1 MFENSQKNQN
11 HNLLEGEK
19 YKKFKVLK
27 VFDVPDYHSKG
38 IYLRHEKSGLEVV
51 HLFNG
56 DEENLFA
63 FAFRTPNPKANGA
76 AHIIEHSVLC
86 GSEKFPLKD
95 PFVTLS
101 NQSVKTYLNAMTY
114 PDKTV
119 YPASSIAKQDYFNL
133 MDVYGDAVFFPKL
146 QKEIFMQEAHR
157 LEVDENGKVSVQGVV
172 YNEMKGNYSS
182 FDSVANDTIA
192 LSLLKNSVYQKDS
205 GGDPLE
211 IPSITYEDFKNF
223 HKKWYRADNCLVF
236 LYGNIPTVEQLDFLQ
251 EKFLNRIEERNQD
264 FAWNEKI
271 GQENLDEF
279 LKYVKN
285 DRISS
290 PVYEEYEGPFS
301 ESEKGSTVLV
311 SWDLGDVKNCSE
323 SAENVVVAGIL
334 ANHDGSPFQKA
345 LIDSGLG
352 EDIAPESGFSNS
364 FYDKIFTVGL
374 RGVKKEDAKKVE
386 KVVLETLEKIVK
398 NGVSEKDIETTLMG
412 LEISQREIK
421 RVSGPFSLALA
432 TRLVSGWEYGYDVSA
447 QIRSRKVVD
456 EIKEK
461 IKNDKNYL
469 VSLIKKKFLENSS
482 RALNVITPSKNYS
495 KKRDEEE
502 KKIISEILKTASLDE
517 IKKENEE
524 LHKFQ
529 QMTEDESV
537 LPHLHP
543 ADFIRNG
550 KPLMNKGD
558 LKIESVKSADGKK
571 LPFLVSEENTNGMIY
586 VDLAFP
592 VDLLDAE
599 DYEFLTVYSETVTE
613 CGWKN
618 LSWAEAAEETALHSG
633 GIGANLLTMES
644 PGTEKSE
651 KFCSG
656 KNWTK
661 RDWIIFRTCMIEEEC
676 DNALNLLSDCVTGPK
691 FDDLKR
697 IRDIVNEAKNDFESS
712 VIPDGH
718 IFVSSRVCSLNSLK
732 SAVDEIWN
740 GFTQLAALRKIAK
753 KSDSDLSEIF
763 KELHQKI
770 RKSGALIHVTAEKS
784 GIEKVKNSLP
794 EFVKKTN
801 LLEIKPAAKHSL
813 EDFVKV
819 INSEFDSS
827 DSKTCEIFTAE
838 TQVGFASESVPASF
852 YGTKD
857 CAVDEV
863 CSHWL
868 SNNLLWER
876 IRTIGGAYGAF
887 CTPENFGG
895 LLVFATYR
903 DPAPLDSCGVFEKCI
918 EDCAELDFDA
928 EDVEKTVM
936 GCYSHFIQPQT
947 PKGRGAA
954 SFTRALY
961 GILDEE
967 REQKIKWLLEINQ
980 DDVKAAFKRI
990 CAQMKNPEFAK
1001 RIRRMVLCDESSA
1014 INAEKNGKLNGKI
1027 FKLAL

>member
-1 MFENSQKNQN
+1 MSENLQKNQN
-11 HNLLEGEK
+11 HNFREGEK

-38 IYLRHEKSGLEVV
+38 IYLRHEKTGLEVV
-51 HLFNG
+51 HLFND

-114 PDKTV
+114 PDKTI

-157 LEVDENGKVSVQGVV
+157 LEADENGKVSIQGVV

-236 LYGNIPTVEQLDFLQ
+236 LYGNIPTTEQLDFLQ

-271 GQENLDEF
+271 GQKNLDEF
-279 LKYVKN
+279 LNFVKC

-290 PVYEEYEGPFS
+290 PSYEEYDGPAS
-301 ESEKGSTVLV
+301 ESENGSTVLV
-311 SWDLGDVKNCSE
+311 NWDLGNVENCFESSE
-323 SAENVVVAGIL
+323 DSIVAGIL
-334 ANHDGSPFQKA
+334 ANHDGSPFQKS
-345 LIDSGLG
+345 LIESGLG

-364 FYDKIFTVGL
+364 FYNKIFTVGL
-374 RGVKKEDAKKVE
+374 RGVKKSDAKKVE
-386 KVVLETLEKIVK
+386 KIVLETLEKIVK
-398 NGVSEKDIETTLMG
+398 NGVSKKDIETTLMG
-412 LEISQREIK
+412 IEISQREIK
-421 RVSGPFSLALA
+421 RASGPFSLALA
-432 TRLVSGWEYGYDVSA
+432 VRLVSGWIYGYDVSE

-456 EIKEK
+456 EIKKK
-461 IKNDKNYL
+461 IEESDDYL
-469 VSLIKKKFLENSS
+469 ENLIRTKFLENKS
-482 RALNVITPSKNYS
+482 RSLTVITPSKEYS
-495 KKRDEEE
+495 ENREKAE
-502 KKIISEILKTASLDE
+502 KKLISEALKTTSVEE
-517 IKKENEE
+517 IKAKNEE

-529 QMTEDESV
+529 QMPDDESL

-543 ADFIRNG
+543 ADFIKEG

-558 LKIESVKSADGKK
+558 LKIEEFSSPDGKK
-571 LPFLVSEENTNGMIY
+571 LPLLVSEENTNGMVY
-586 VDLAFP
+586 FDLAFP
-592 VDLLDAE
+592 VDLLSPFE
-599 DYEFLTVYSETVTE
+599 YEFLPVYSETVTE

-618 LSWAEAAEETALHSG
+618 IGWAKAAEETALHAG
-633 GIGANLLTMES
+633 GIGAHLLTMDS
-644 PGTEKSE
+644 PETEKSE
-651 KFCSG
+651 KFCAG

-661 RDWIIFRTCMIEEEC
+661 RDWLIFSTYMIEEEC
-676 DNALNLLSDCVTGPK
+676 ENALNLLSDCVTEPNL
-691 FDDLKR
+691 DDLKR

-718 IFVSSRVCSLNSLK
+718 IYVSSRVASLNTKK

-753 KSDSDLSEIF
+753 KSDEELSAAF
-763 KELHQKI
+763 KDLHQKI

-784 GIEKVKNSLP
+784 GIEKIKKILP
-794 EFVKKTN
+794 EFVKKTE
-801 LLEIKPAAKHSL
+801 LSEIKDERKNSL
-813 EDFVKV
+813 EDFAKV

-827 DSKTCEIFTAE
+827 DSNNFEIFAAE
-838 TQVGFASESVPASF
+838 TQVGFASESIPASF

-857 CAVDEV
+857 CAADEI

-868 SNNLLWER
+868 TNNLLWER
-876 IRTIGGAYGAF
+876 IRTIGGAYGSF

-895 LLVFATYR
+895 LLIFATYR
-903 DPAPLDSCGVFEKCI
+903 DPSALESCDVFEKCI
-918 EDCAELDFDA
+918 EECSKMDFDA
-928 EDVEKTVM
+928 EEVEKAVM

-947 PKGRGAA
+947 PKGRGTA

-980 DDVKAAFKRI
+980 NDVKKTFKRLYE
-990 CAQMKNPEFAK
+990 QMKNSEFSDK
-1001 RIRRMVLCDESSA
+1001 IRKTVLCGKSS
-1014 INAEKNGKLNGKI
+1014 IKDAEKNGRLNGKI
-1027 FKLAL
+1027 FQLSL